1 MEKGINSDLVCA
13 SEQYHVQTED
23 WGRDN
28 PFVVTRVYLHGA
40 VVKSV
45 KTSYSDLIPKSGLR
59 DLEMLSQLVQR
70 ALRQQH
76 DEILDQLVAGN
87 FFGKRET

>member
-1 MEKGINSDLVCA
+1 MEKGLNSDIVHA

-23 WGRDN
+23 WGREN

-45 KTSYSDLIPKSGLR
+45 KTPYSELIPRSGL
-59 DLEMLSQLVQR
+59 LNLQMLSQLVQQ
-70 ALRQQH
+70 ALRKQH
-76 DEILDQLVAGN
+76 DEILDQLATGKL
-87 FFGKRET
+87 FGKRLQ